1 MVIGGK
7 PVRDAGDGE
16 LKAVQKKPL
25 AQGSRER
32 GSPDDR
38 GSPEDRGSPDDR

>member
-7 PVRDAGDGE
+7 PVRDVSDGE
-16 LKAVQKKPL
+16 LKAVQKKPV

-38 GSPEDRGSPDDR
+38 CSPDDRGSPDDR